1 MKLVTEAQARA
12 CVTLQAAIDMIEEV
26 FVDEHGGRARSLPVV
41 REPLANGKGTFG
53 VKSGE
58 IDRYGIV
65 GLKAG
70 GYWPGNAAAG
80 RSLTNHQSTTLL
92 FDAKTGQALAA
103 VEANWLTEARTA
115 AAGAVA
121 IRALS
126 RPDSRTLGIIGT
138 GMQARSQIEAALLV
152 RNIDRVRVHGRDCNE
167 AVRLCNA
174 LAADHQ
180 DVEIGLS
187 EAEETVRS
195 SDILITITP
204 SKTALFPAEWS
215 PAGQHINAMGADTI
229 GKQELPEALLQ
240 ASSLFYDN
248 RRQSLTLGEF
258 QRLAEPELAE
268 NAIGAV
274 LAGAIRGRRETGE
287 RTIFDST
294 GISLQDLAAAWACV
308 HAPAP

>member
-12 CVTLQAAIDMIEEV
+12 CVTLKTAIEMVEQIFLDV
-26 FVDEHGGRARSLPVV
+26 HAGQARSLPVV
-41 REPLANGKGTFG
+41 REPLGNGKGTFG

-58 IDRYGIV
+58 ISRHGLV

-80 RSLTNHQSTTLL
+80 LGLTNHQSTTLL
-92 FDAKTGQALAA
+92 FDAETGKALAA

-126 RPDSRTLGIIGT
+126 RPDSRSLGIIGT

-152 RNIDRVRVHGRDCNE
+152 RDITAIRIHGRVAQE
-167 AVRLCNA
+167 AERLCSA
-174 LAADHQ
+174 LLGEHPHL
-180 DVEIGLS
+180 EIRVCD
-187 EAEETVRS
+187 AQETVTS

-204 SKTALFPAEWS
+204 SNQALFAAEWS

-229 GKQELPEALLQ
+229 GKQELSEALLQ
-240 ASSLFYDN
+240 SAGLFYDD
-248 RRQSLTLGEF
+248 RRQSLTIGEF
-258 QRLAEPELAE
+258 QRLEEADLGEG
-268 NAIGAV
+268 AIAAV
-274 LAGAIRGRRETGE
+274 LAGAIPGRRAAEE
-287 RTIFDST
+287 RTIFDGT
-294 GISLQDLAAAWACV
+294 GIALQDLAVAWACIV
-308 HAPAP
+308 QPS